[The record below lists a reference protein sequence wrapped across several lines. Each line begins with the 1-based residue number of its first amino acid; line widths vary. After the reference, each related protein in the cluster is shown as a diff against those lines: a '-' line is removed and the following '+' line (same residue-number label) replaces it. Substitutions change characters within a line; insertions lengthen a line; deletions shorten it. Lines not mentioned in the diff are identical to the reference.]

1 MNHSKYFK
9 LEELLQSDTA
19 LAASIENLPSWSDV
33 DNLRELAVLVLDPIR
48 QAWGQTLKV
57 SSGYRSPQ
65 LNAAVGGVPTSGHM
79 EGCAADITLCSW
91 STRKVSELYNLIV
104 WLAKSGAIDVDQV
117 IYYRKKK
124 IVHISNDLPCRKQFI
139 VK

>member
-1 MNHSKYFK
+1 MEHSKYFK

-33 DNLRELAVLVLDPIR
+33 DNLRELAVSVLDPIR
-48 QAWGQTLKV
+48 QAWGQPLKV
-57 SSGYRSPQ
+57 TSGYRSPQ
-65 LNAAVGGVPTSGHM
+65 LNAAVGGVPTSGHL
-79 EGCAADITLCSW
+79 EGCAADITLPDW

-104 WLAKSGAIDVDQV
+104 WLAESGAIKIDQV

-124 IVHISNDLPCRKQFI
+124 IVHISNDLPRRKQFI

>member
-1 MNHSKYFK
+1 MKESKYFK

-33 DNLRELAVLVLDPIR
+33 DNLRELAVSVLDPIR
-48 QAWGQTLKV
+48 QAWGQPLKV
-57 SSGYRSPQ
+57 TSGYRSPQ
-65 LNAAVGGVPTSGHM
+65 LNAAVGGVPTSGHL

-91 STRKVSELYNLIV
+91 SSRKVSELYNLVV
-104 WLAKSGAIDVDQV
+104 WLAESGAIEIDQV

-124 IVHISNDLPCRKQFI
+124 IVHISNDYPRRKQFI